1 MKKRMK
7 PKLIAFSL
15 IICSML
21 NVSLTSIHAD
31 EISNTKT
38 QVESTNPTT
47 EDMIAYLGGG
57 PSPSAAWTFKYSGSS
72 YFTAY
77 EIDKLS
83 SKMQG
88 VIGSS
93 SYKRGQLAYTTSVAA
108 VGFMGWSKATKALFA
123 VTSAGYSIFGSS
135 YFTMIQSSANKLAKA
150 ASSNKSQTLKY
161 KVYWRPANKEQILIF
176 Y

>member
-7 PKLIAFSL
+7 SKLIAISL
-15 IICSML
+15 IICSMF

-31 EISNTKT
+31 EVNNT
-38 QVESTNPTT
+38 TT
-47 EDMIAYLGGG
+47 EDMEAYIGGA
-57 PSPSAAWTFKYSGSS
+57 PSPSAAWTYKYSGSS
-72 YFTAY
+72 YFKAS

-93 SYKRGQLAYTTSVAA
+93 SYKRGQIAYNTSVAA
-108 VGFMGWSKATKALFA
+108 VSIMGWSKATKALFA

-135 YFTMIQSSANKLAKA
+135 YFTMIQSSANKLTKA
-150 ASSNKSQTLKY
+150 GSSNRLQLSIEYT
-161 KVYWRPANKEQILIF
+161 
-176 Y
+176 